1 MIVQSWYL
9 SLIAFA
15 SFASDRVETILLV
28 EDSIYSNGIL
38 ISDRSNETLEEDCSN
53 VSFLSK
59 LEWEILDGKE
69 GRLLESRSCS
79 TKTYMI
85 VVSFELVWK
94 LLPLSEATRF
104 PKYIK
109 QARNNTR
116 KEGYASC
123 PKDWEIPE
131 PVIKSGKTL

>member
-38 ISDRSNETLEEDCSN
+38 ISDRSSETLEEDCSN

-59 LEWEILDGKE
+59 LE
-69 GRLLESRSCS
+69 
-79 TKTYMI
+79 
-85 VVSFELVWK
+85 
-94 LLPLSEATRF
+94 
-104 PKYIK
+104 
-109 QARNNTR
+109 
-116 KEGYASC
+116 
-123 PKDWEIPE
+123 
-131 PVIKSGKTL
+131 